1 MYNEYFG
8 LNQAPFR
15 ITPDTALFYTGGGR
29 GDVLDALVYA
39 ITSGE
44 GIVKVVG
51 EVGTGKT
58 MLCRMLEERLPNNVQ
73 IAYLANPSL
82 TPGDILHA
90 VALELELDIAGDA
103 NRLQVMHRLQETL
116 LARHANN
123 QRVVVLVEE
132 AQSMP
137 VDTLEEIRLL
147 SNLETKNE
155 KLLQIVLFGQPELD
169 ENLSKPQIRQLRE
182 RITHSFALTPLGRE
196 EVKDYVAFRLRASGY
211 RGRDAFT
218 ADAYRTMSR
227 ASAGLTRRVNII
239 ADKAMLAAFAAD
251 THDVSAKH
259 VKSAIADSEFSAS
272 NRRKRGSP
280 LLAMGAAASLAVIL
294 AAALGW
300 YAGNQAGSASPS
312 SSLSQSSW
320 PWPSARGA
328 SAPAGQTEQV
338 LAKRP
343 VSPASVGAVS
353 ADTEKTAVTSAP
365 QTAVAVQ
372 VSTPMPPA
380 MPIAVAPSSP
390 GFAEVLADPKPM
402 QDVQNAQADPPA
414 RSSLAI
420 REPAGGEVTVS
431 APFANSDQVKVA
443 GEVSEQA
450 SLVAGVQLPA
460 SAVASIAREEAS
472 DAMLNRNAG
481 ESVDPANEARSI
493 AAPAK
498 PAGARSSATVVSDAP
513 KTVAK
518 AMATALVTATES
530 IVAPTVAPTV
540 AAKVALRE
548 KPVVSS
554 TVDSR
559 TELSSTAAE
568 ANPPQDRS
576 LLQWRLG
583 QTRQWLQQVDKNRY
597 SIQLLAT
604 NAGQRDNL
612 EAFLT
617 RRQRAGQL
625 GEIFVYTTRINSREW
640 YGVLFGEFE
649 SYSQAREALR
659 NLPRELLSH
668 KPFIRNI
675 KDINA
680 FG

>member
-15 ITPDTALFYTGGGR
+15 ITPDTALFYTGGSR

-82 TPGDILHA
+82 TPQDILHA

-169 ENLSKPQIRQLRE
+169 DNLSKPQIRQLRE
-182 RITHSFALTPLGRE
+182 RITHSFSLTPLGRE
-196 EVKDYVAFRLRASGY
+196 EIKDYVAFRLRASGY

-218 ADAYRTMSR
+218 SDAYRTMSR
-227 ASAGLTRRVNII
+227 ASEGLTRRVNII
-239 ADKAMLAAFAAD
+239 ADKAMLAAFADD

-259 VKSAIADSEFSAS
+259 VKSAIADSEFSAA
-272 NRRKRGSP
+272 NRRKRHSP
-280 LLAMGAAASLAVIL
+280 LFAMGAGASLAVIV
-294 AAALGW
+294 AAAVGW
-300 YAGNQAGSASPS
+300 YAGNQAGSAPQSP
-312 SSLSQSSW
+312 L
-320 PWPSARGA
+320 PSTRVATA
-328 SAPAGQTEQV
+328 SAAQAEQTLV
-338 LAKRP
+338 KRSVP
-343 VSPASVGAVS
+343 PASVVAVS
-353 ADTEKTAVTSAP
+353 VGAEELVVSSAAEP
-365 QTAVAVQ
+365 AVAAQ
-372 VSTPMPPA
+372 VSTA
-380 MPIAVAPSSP
+380 MPITAASS
-390 GFAEVLADPKPM
+390 GQGLGAVLAGSRPM
-402 QDVQNAQADPPA
+402 QDVQNTQALPA
-414 RSSLAI
+414 DRPSPVNGKSVSTAG
-420 REPAGGEVTVS
+420 EAPAPVAKTE
-431 APFANSDQVKVA
+431 ALKVA
-443 GEVSEQA
+443 VEVAEKA
-450 SLVAGVQLPA
+450 SVVAGLQLPA
-460 SAVASIAREEAS
+460 SAVTTVASVTGNVASGAIA
-472 DAMLNRNAG
+472 NRNAADRA
-481 ESVDPANEARSI
+481 DPASEARTNV
-493 AAPAK
+493 APAETSR
-498 PAGARSSATVVSDAP
+498 ASASATVVGDAP
-513 KTVAK
+513 KAVAK
-518 AMATALVTATES
+518 TTGPV
-530 IVAPTVAPTV
+530 VAPRI
-540 AAKVALRE
+540 ALAD
-548 KPVVSS
+548 KSIADKSVVNS
-554 TVDSR
+554 TADSR
-559 TELSSTAAE
+559 TELSSTTVD
-568 ANPPQDRS
+568 ANPPKDRS

-583 QTRQWLQQVDKNRY
+583 QTRQWLQRVDKNRY

-604 NAGQRDNL
+604 DAGQRNNL
-612 EAFLT
+612 EAFLA
-617 RRQRAGQL
+617 RRKRAGQI
-625 GEIFVYTTRINSREW
+625 GRIFVYTTTIHSREW

-659 NLPRELLSH
+659 KLPRELLLH
-668 KPFIRNI
+668 KPFIRNV

-680 FG
+680 LG